1 MPGSTTSEGVRRPTL
16 FAIAALL
23 FLFGLAGG
31 TLRDRMPAREITF
44 RAGYRLLE
52 ADLHSHTRFSDGF
65 LSPFDLVIHARR
77 RGLDALAITDH
88 NMVFPAKLGAWF
100 TRKTG
105 GPTILVGEEITT
117 RRYHVHGVGLTAKVD
132 ASRPLPEVIDE
143 IHRQGGIVIAA
154 HPVHQFWDALVPL
167 RDRLDATE
175 VMHPIA
181 FGTTRARA
189 GWRWEEMRDFYLDG
203 QKQGQHLTAVASS
216 DYHFFSPL
224 GVCRT
229 LVFAKGDS
237 ADAIMEALKA
247 GRTVVYDLDGNAY
260 GDPAMI
266 EVLRRE
272 PHLQK
277 PQDNDYKGN
286 GAQDRIAR
294 ICGFLGL
301 LGILL
306 FRPARR
312 AADTLPIEA

>member
-1 MPGSTTSEGVRRPTL
+1 MRRPTL

-23 FLFGLAGG
+23 FLFGLVGG
-31 TLRDRMPAREITF
+31 TLRDRMPAREIAF

-52 ADLHSHTRFSDGF
+52 VDLHSHTRFSDGF

-77 RGLDALAITDH
+77 HNLDALAITEH
-88 NMVFPAKLGAWF
+88 NMIFPAKLGAWF

-105 GPTILVGEEITT
+105 GPTVLLGEEITT
-117 RRYHVHGVGLTAKVD
+117 NRYHVHGVGLTRKVD
-132 ASRPLPEVIDE
+132 ASLPLSAVIDD
-143 IHRQGGIVIAA
+143 IHAQGGIVIAA
-154 HPVHQFWDALVPL
+154 HPVKRFWPTLVPL
-167 RDRLDATE
+167 RDRFDAAE

-181 FGTTRARA
+181 FGTTRERS
-189 GWRWEEMRDFYLDG
+189 GWRWQEMREFYLDARKEG
-203 QKQGQHLTAVASS
+203 KTLTAVASS

-224 GVCRT
+224 GICRT
-229 LVFAKGDS
+229 LVFAKSDDADS
-237 ADAIMEALKA
+237 IMEALKA
-247 GRTVVYDLDGNAY
+247 GRTVVYDLEGNAY

-266 EVLRRE
+266 EALRRE
-272 PHLQK
+272 PWVEK
-277 PQDNDYKGN
+277 PQDYDYKGN